1 MSLTIGPEARVQQAL
16 TSTDPSQAADTG
28 AEVDAAHAP
37 C

>member
-16 TSTDPSQAADTG
+16 TSTDPSHAADTL
-28 AEVDAAHAP
+28 AEVDAAYPP